1 MRRLYS
7 AVLVLA
13 VLFGLM
19 LWHIEAVE
27 RETDLLVTWLQQAE
41 QEADEGQT
49 SQAVRL
55 TEDAHTEWQR
65 VDQWFGVV
73 LRMGDTDEVD
83 KAFRQTLE
91 FLQAGEEPEYRSANA
106 VLIEGL
112 LHLAEVEQVHWG
124 NIL

>member
-27 RETDLLVTWLQQAE
+27 RETELLVTWLQQAE
-41 QEADEGQT
+41 QKADEGQT

-91 FLQAGEEPEYRSANA
+91 FLHAGEEPEYRSANA

-112 LHLAEVEQVHWG
+112 LHLAEVEQVQWG

>member
-7 AVLVLA
+7 ALLVLVLIFA
-13 VLFGLM
+13 LM

-27 RETDLLVTWLQQAE
+27 QETGFLVNQLQQAE
-41 QEADEGQT
+41 QAVEEGKTTEAI
-49 SQAVRL
+49 RL
-55 TEDAHTEWQR
+55 TESAQTEWQR

-83 KAFRQTLE
+83 KDFHQTLE
-91 FLQAGEEPEYRSANA
+91 VLRSGEEPEYRSANA

-112 LHLAEVEQVHWG
+112 LHLAEVEQVQWG

>member
-27 RETDLLVTWLQQAE
+27 RETELLVTWLQQAE
-41 QEADEGQT
+41 QKADEGQT

-106 VLIEGL
+106 VLIEVL

>member
-27 RETDLLVTWLQQAE
+27 RETELLVTWLQQAE
-41 QEADEGQT
+41 QKADEGQT

-91 FLQAGEEPEYRSANA
+91 FLHTGEEPEYRSANA

-112 LHLAEVEQVHWG
+112 LHLAEVEQVQWG